1 LGNQYEKPRNRELD
15 YLRHR
20 GSGTCWWCGRVANS
34 REHKYKRTDLDRL
47 QNEGG
52 PLVWGGDPDRYHN
65 VRSTKKS
72 GAVRFRRSLCQAC
85 NGARSQPFDRAYDEY
100 VAFIWR
106 HVEEMWSWDDIPM
119 DWIFGDDWPTKQLDL
134 ARYFAK
140 HFGCRISEEGFTVPS
155 GITEFMNGAETAR
168 NIRMCFSKHEDIWE
182 LHQALRG
189 IGGEVTG
196 FWLGGMVAY
205 LTRDRSRILGLETN
219 VLLGFIGVELFWNDR
234 EPIMDSFFP
243 HKNPVLNR
251 ITATPEVIEEIRAR
265 RRDLESG
272 DTLGT

>member
-1 LGNQYEKPRNRELD
+1 
-15 YLRHR
+15 
-20 GSGTCWWCGRVANS
+20 
-34 REHKYKRTDLDRL
+34 
-47 QNEGG
+47 
-52 PLVWGGDPDRYHN
+52 
-65 VRSTKKS
+65 
-72 GAVRFRRSLCQAC
+72 
-85 NGARSQPFDRAYDEY
+85 
-100 VAFIWR
+100 
-106 HVEEMWSWDDIPM
+106 
-119 DWIFGDDWPTKQLDL
+119 
-134 ARYFAK
+134 
-140 HFGCRISEEGFTVPS
+140 
-155 GITEFMNGAETAR
+155 
-168 NIRMCFSKHEDIWE
+168 MCFSKHEDIWE

-219 VLLGFIGVELFWNDR
+219 VLLGFIGVELLWNDR